1 MLFFHSSFIG
11 RPILSHSVT
20 IQGNRAISPTT
31 LCLDLSNPGRAT
43 AQFTCPVTNADQ
55 ALGFERKWFKD
66 SIEIGGTST
75 LESITIN
82 QVGKYRCTAGNACG
96 SDDKG
101 VIMQGML

>member
-20 IQGNRAISPTT
+20 IQGNIFPNATFV
-31 LCLDLSNPGRAT
+31 CLDFSDPGRVS
-43 AQFTCPVTNADQ
+43 AQFTCPVINVDQ